1 MPVVH
6 SSLFYVVRRFPY
18 HKDTIHQFCRENEDF
33 KIMCDDYRLC
43 SEALKGWNQ
52 SESEEAPA
60 RRKEYAELL
69 QDLEAEILQS
79 LDEFRYSHK
88 KAQNTQKQ

>member
-6 SSLFYVVRRFPY
+6 SSLFYVVKRFPH
-18 HKDTIHQFCRENEDF
+18 HKHTIHQFCKENEDF
-33 KIMCDDYRLC
+33 KIICDDYRLC

-88 KAQNTQKQ
+88 KATR

>member
-18 HKDTIHQFCRENEDF
+18 HKDTIHQFFKENEDF
-33 KIMCDDYRLC
+33 KIICDDYRLC
-43 SEALKGWNQ
+43 SEALTGWKQ

-60 RRKEYAELL
+60 RRKEYADLLHGLEL
-69 QDLEAEILQS
+69 EISQILN
-79 LDEFRYSHK
+79 EH
-88 KAQNTQKQ
+88 T

>member
-1 MPVVH
+1 
-6 SSLFYVVRRFPY
+6 
-18 HKDTIHQFCRENEDF
+18 
-33 KIMCDDYRLC
+33 MCDDYRLC